1 MKNLNQSNKKYL
13 LLGET
18 TESTSLQLST
28 ASKSVNSTVAQLMTA
43 ASEGNE
49 AITSRAARDTAN
61 ALRDFTAAVRGV
73 AATTKDQGFHNKI
86 INSAHLVMEKSA
98 MLGMFSHKK
107 SIITIFGH
115 KHFQHS
121 LCHKIFNSSQKNFNG
136 L

>member
-1 MKNLNQSNKKYL
+1 
-13 LLGET
+13 
-18 TESTSLQLST
+18 
-28 ASKSVNSTVAQLMTA
+28 MTA

-98 MLGMFSHKK
+98 LLGMTSDKMSMIGNNFWVTKFKILHKK
-107 SIITIFGH
+107 
-115 KHFQHS
+115 FQW
-121 LCHKIFNSSQKNFNG
+121 LPF
-136 L
+136 

>member
-1 MKNLNQSNKKYL
+1 
-13 LLGET
+13 
-18 TESTSLQLST
+18 
-28 ASKSVNSTVAQLMTA
+28 MTA

-98 MLGMFSHKK
+98 MLGMFSHKI

-115 KHFQHS
+115 KHFQHF
-121 LCHKIFNSSQKNFNG
+121 LIIPQNF
-136 L
+136 

>member
-1 MKNLNQSNKKYL
+1 M
-13 LLGET
+13 
-18 TESTSLQLST
+18 
-28 ASKSVNSTVAQLMTA
+28 NSTVAQLMTA

-107 SIITIFGH
+107 INN
-115 KHFQHS
+115 
-121 LCHKIFNSSQKNFNG
+121 KIFWSQAQNFYFFTKKIQWP
-136 L
+136 LMPY